1 MAATLFA
8 AAAAAYTAPYALPA
22 LTHRPSVAPI
32 MRVTHEPPRRPAMA
46 AAAASLLLTAKPAI
60 AAAKAVPFT
69 LLGKNSAALFPIQ
82 NAALLSWVLYLFLP
96 RWRPT
101 KAIALAA
108 PCLHSVLYF
117 FVLLHSVRNPTPG
130 VTVDFSSLKG
140 IMGGLA
146 TPDGAFAAWLHYC
159 VFDPLVGLGIVLDA
173 KQQRVPHLL
182 CVVPL
187 LLTMLAGPVG
197 FLSYLLVR
205 TATLGLRKLKRSRFS
220 QTGGG
225 MDYTQWKPATPEK
238 IDPSEWKKKGF
249 KGF

>member
-1 MAATLFA
+1 
-8 AAAAAYTAPYALPA
+8 
-22 LTHRPSVAPI
+22 
-32 MRVTHEPPRRPAMA
+32 MA

-60 AAAKAVPFT
+60 AGAKAVPFT

-117 FVLLHSVRNPTPG
+117 LVLLHSVRNPTPG

>member
-1 MAATLFA
+1 
-8 AAAAAYTAPYALPA
+8 
-22 LTHRPSVAPI
+22 
-32 MRVTHEPPRRPAMA
+32 MRSTHELPRRPAVA
-46 AAAASLLLTAKPAI
+46 AAAASLLLTAKPAV
-60 AAAKAVPFT
+60 AAAKEVPFT
-69 LLGKNSAALFPIQ
+69 LLGKNSAALFPVQ
-82 NAALLSWVLYLFLP
+82 NAALLSWMLYIFLP
-96 RWRPT
+96 RWQPT
-101 KAIALAA
+101 KMLALAA

-117 FVLLHSVRNPTPG
+117 LVLVHSVRHPTPG
-130 VTVDFSSLKG
+130 VTIDFSSLKG

-187 LLTMLAGPVG
+187 LLTMFAGPVG

-205 TATLGLRKLKRSRFS
+205 TATLGQRKLKRTSFS
-220 QTGGG
+220 QKRGGL
-225 MDYTQWKPATPEK
+225 DYTKWKPATPEK
-238 IDPSEWKKKGF
+238 IDASEWKKKGF